1 MLVKVEE
8 MGSPPSE
15 ERGGEVC
22 CFQTTVLISPRICAT
37 PTVQTVRLGS
47 THAQWG
53 QPTSQGLLAGIPAA
67 QCKRGGAHPS
77 RLVDTP
83 QLPPPPLQP
92 ANSRRR
98 RRRAS
103 RLWCCGAQSG
113 CTPRI
118 ARVPQQSTP
127 EGGRGGSTWLARCCP
142 AANPSPAPAQGE
154 ELRPAGQTSPGERGG
169 GEGRGSV
176 HTHSGGMQRPLFSA
190 RPSTAAPQLQ
200 ATGSSWR
207 VVSTPHKPAEVI
219 GGGRPKSG
227 RSVANFRH

>member
-1 MLVKVEE
+1 MFSNHGADQPPNLRNPDSPDSPAGVHARAVGAANQPGASCWDPCCP
-8 MGSPPSE
+8 MQAGGGSPLPSC
-15 ERGGEVC
+15 GH
-22 CFQTTVLISPRICAT
+22 S
-37 PTVQTVRLGS
+37 
-47 THAQWG
+47 
-53 QPTSQGLLAGIPAA
+53 AA
-67 QCKRGGAHPS
+67 A
-77 RLVDTP
+77 
-83 QLPPPPLQP
+83 PPPLQP